1 MNLLEKKLITVT
13 ALNRYLK
20 YRFDQDENL
29 KDIRLKAEISN
40 YKRHSRGH
48 LYFSL
53 KDENSSVNA
62 VMFFQNA
69 SKLIFEPKDGSKV
82 IVEGYVSIYE
92 PTGSY
97 QVYVTQMSE
106 EGLGDLYQ
114 AFEKLKIK
122 LNEAGLFEA
131 SHKRP
136 IPLFPKAVGVI
147 TSPTGA
153 AVRDIINIINRR
165 YPLTK
170 IIVYPA
176 LVQGDEAKFSIVKMI
191 EKANADQLTDV
202 LIVGRGGGSIEDLW
216 AFNEEMVAKAIY
228 DSKIPIVSAV
238 GHETDTT
245 IADFVSDLRAPTPS
259 GAAELVVPDQ
269 KTLIDTLGSHSQ
281 KMRTYVNRILSSES
295 RHLNQ
300 LLNSYVFLNP
310 ARIIERPTMQLLH
323 LSDRLTQTRPDK
335 RLLLAHESLNRLETS
350 LTVVYS
356 DRINKEV
363 IHFIN
368 MTEKLEL
375 LNPLNLMKKGY
386 AIVKHQGNIKK
397 SVASLQQNDQIEISM
412 VDGTLKATIDD
423 ILKDG

>member
-1 MNLLEKKLITVT
+1 MEKKIITVT

-20 YRFDQDENL
+20 YRFDQDDNL

-53 KDENSSVNA
+53 KDESSQVSA
-62 VMFFQNA
+62 VMFSQNA
-69 SKLIFEPKDGSKV
+69 MKLKFEPKEGSKV

-92 PTGSY
+92 ATGNY
-97 QVYVTQMSE
+97 QVYVTAMAE

-122 LNEAGLFEA
+122 LNEAGLFDSA
-131 SHKRP
+131 HKLP
-136 IPLFPKAVGVI
+136 IPVFPKVVGVI

-170 IIVYPA
+170 IVVYPA
-176 LVQGDEAKFSIVKMI
+176 LVQGEEAKFSIVKMI
-191 EKANADQLTDV
+191 EKANQDSIADV

-216 AFNEEMVAKAIY
+216 AFNEEIVAKAIY
-228 DSKIPIVSAV
+228 DSKIPIISAI

-269 KTLIDTLGSHSQ
+269 KNLLETLINYQQ
-281 KMRTYVNRILSSES
+281 KMRTYVNRVLTAES

-300 LLNSYVFLNP
+300 LLSSYVFINP
-310 ARIIERPTMQLLH
+310 ARLIEKPTMQLMH
-323 LSDRLTQTRPDK
+323 LTDRLTQTRPDK
-335 RLLLAHESLNRLETS
+335 LLITAFEKVTRLEDT
-350 LTVVYS
+350 LNGLYR
-356 DRINKEV
+356 DRLRHEAIQFVNLA
-363 IHFIN
+363 
-368 MTEKLEL
+368 EKLEL

-386 AIVKHQGNIKK
+386 AIVKKDGKIIK
-397 SVASLQQNDQIEISM
+397 SIQPFHINDHIDISM
-412 VDGTLKATIDD
+412 VDGTIQATIDQ